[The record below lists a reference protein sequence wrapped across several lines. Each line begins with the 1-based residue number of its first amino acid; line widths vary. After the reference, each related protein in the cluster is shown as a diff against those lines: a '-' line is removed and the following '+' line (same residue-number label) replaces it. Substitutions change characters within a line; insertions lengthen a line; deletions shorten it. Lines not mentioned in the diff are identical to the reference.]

1 MSRCLCELDTGI
13 IAKLKENE
21 MDKEKDNDK
30 SFKRKLFLMDIMIL
44 LALALIGVLG
54 WKSLE
59 KDSIITEKVL
69 ELSQINGVN
78 FQTKTNSLFGV
89 KFVKPMK

>member
-1 MSRCLCELDTGI
+1 
-13 IAKLKENE
+13 

-30 SFKRKLFLMDIMIL
+30 SFKLKLFLMDIMIL
-44 LALALIGVLG
+44 LALSLIAVIS

-69 ELSQINGVN
+69 ELSQINNVN

-89 KFVKPMK
+89 KFIKPVK

>member
-1 MSRCLCELDTGI
+1 M
-13 IAKLKENE
+13 NN
-21 MDKEKDNDK
+21 KEKDNDK
-30 SFKRKLFLMDIMIL
+30 SFKLKLFLMDIMIL
-44 LALALIGVLG
+44 LALSLIAVIS

-69 ELSQINGVN
+69 ELSQINNVN

-89 KFVKPMK
+89 KFIKPVK